1 MSNSACNH
9 TGDQTNQT
17 PCIQSSD
24 YFNHSYDNRPN
35 CSPLNQITITNYQ
48 FKISLLMSIKN
59 VINYEML
66 DFDPLYYLIAHLMTK
81 LLQKYQK

>member
-1 MSNSACNH
+1 MSNLACNH
-9 TGDQTNQT
+9 IGDQTNQT

-35 CSPLNQITITNYQ
+35 CSPLKLSIQ
-48 FKISLLMSIKN
+48 KISLLMSIKN

>member
-1 MSNSACNH
+1 
-9 TGDQTNQT
+9 
-17 PCIQSSD
+17 
-24 YFNHSYDNRPN
+24 
-35 CSPLNQITITNYQ
+35 
-48 FKISLLMSIKN
+48 MSIKN